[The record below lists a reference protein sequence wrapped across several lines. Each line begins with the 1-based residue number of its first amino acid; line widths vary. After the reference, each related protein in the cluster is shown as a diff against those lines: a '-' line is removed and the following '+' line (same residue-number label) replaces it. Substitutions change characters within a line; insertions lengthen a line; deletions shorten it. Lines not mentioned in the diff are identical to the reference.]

1 MTEVALAR
9 LQFAT
14 TTTFHFFFVPLT
26 LGLAILVA
34 VMETLYVTR
43 GDEKYKRMTKFWGH
57 LFLINF
63 AIGVATGLVQE
74 FQFGMNWSEYS
85 RFMGDIFGVP
95 LAIEALLAFFME
107 STFIGVWVFSWDKL
121 PKNLHAALIWLVALG
136 SNLSAFWILAANSFM
151 QHPTGY
157 TIQNGRAVLT
167 SFGAVATNPNVFFQF
182 GHVFFAGLSTAAF
195 VIMAVSAWHLLR
207 SHEVPEFA
215 SSMKIGVIAALIG
228 SVLVATVGHFQTQY
242 LIHEQPM
249 KFAAMEAVWEDTGS
263 PAPWSLFAII
273 DENRQENPVN
283 IEIPYLGSLLSYNK
297 FSGSITGMK
306 TIQKEYEAKY
316 GPGNYIPPVKWTYWS
331 FRVMVTIGG
340 LMLLLALWGLALWGR
355 FETSRAFLVSAIWMA
370 ASPFIANSTG
380 WWVAEIGRQP
390 WIVQGLLKT
399 ADAVTP
405 GSVVPA
411 SMVLLTL
418 VGFNLLYLV
427 LGIIDLGLMIKF
439 AQRSMAESAEEEG
452 ALVY

>member
-1 MTEVALAR
+1 MTEVVLAR

-14 TTTFHFFFVPLT
+14 ITTFHFFFVPLT

-57 LFLINF
+57 LFIINF

-107 STFIGVWVFSWDKL
+107 STFIGVWVFGWDKL
-121 PKNLHAALIWLVALG
+121 PKKLHAALIWLVALG

-157 TIQNGRAVLT
+157 VLRNGRAELE
-167 SFGAVATNPNVFFQF
+167 SFFALVSNPNVWFQF
-182 GHVFFAGLSTAAF
+182 WHVFFAGLTTGAF
-195 VIMAVSAWHLLR
+195 VIMGVSAWHLLR
-207 SHEVPEFA
+207 GRELPEFT
-215 SSMKIGVIAALIG
+215 SSMKIGVLAALVG
-228 SVLVATVGHFQTQY
+228 SIMVSTVGHFQTQY
-242 LIHEQPM
+242 IIHEQPM

-263 PAPWSLFAII
+263 PAPWSLFAVI
-273 DENRQENPVN
+273 DENRQENPIN
-283 IEIPYLGSLLSYNK
+283 IEIPYLGSLLSYNR

-331 FRVMVTIGG
+331 FRVMVLIGG
-340 LMLLLALWGLALWGR
+340 LMLLLALWGLVLWGR
-355 FETSRAFLVSAIWMA
+355 FETSKAFLASSIWMI
-370 ASPFIANSTG
+370 ASPFIAVSTG

-405 GSVVPA
+405 ASVVPA
-411 SMVLLTL
+411 GTVMISL

-439 AQRSMAESAEEEG
+439 ARRPMNEDAGEEG

>member
-107 STFIGVWVFSWDKL
+107 STFIGVWVFGWDKL
-121 PKNLHAALIWLVALG
+121 PKKLHAALIWLVALG

-157 TIQNGRAVLT
+157 VLRNGRAELQ
-167 SFGAVATNPNVFFQF
+167 SFFALVSNPNVWFQF
-182 GHVFFAGLSTAAF
+182 WHVFFAGMSTAAF
-195 VIMAVSAWHLLR
+195 VIMGVSAWHLLR
-207 SHEVPEFA
+207 DRELPDFT
-215 SSMKIGVIAALIG
+215 SSMKIGVIAALVG
-228 SVLVATVGHFQTQY
+228 SIMVATVGHFQTQY
-242 LIHEQPM
+242 IIHEQPM

-263 PAPWSLFAII
+263 PAPWSLFAVI
-273 DENRQENPVN
+273 DENRQENPIN

-297 FSGSITGMK
+297 LSGSITGMK

-331 FRVMVTIGG
+331 FRVMVLIGG
-340 LMLLLALWGLALWGR
+340 LMLLLALWGLVLWGR
-355 FETSRAFLVSAIWMA
+355 FETSKAFLVSSIWMV

-405 GSVVPA
+405 AAVVPA
-411 SMVLLTL
+411 GTVMLSLI
-418 VGFNLLYLV
+418 GFNLLYLV

-439 AQRSMAESAEEEG
+439 AQRPMKESAEEEG